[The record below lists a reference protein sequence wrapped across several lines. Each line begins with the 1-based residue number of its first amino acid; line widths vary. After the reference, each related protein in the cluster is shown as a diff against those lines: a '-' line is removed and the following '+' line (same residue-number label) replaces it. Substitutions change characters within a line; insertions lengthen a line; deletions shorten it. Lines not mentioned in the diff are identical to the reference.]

1 MNRDEAFAL
10 YRQMLLIRRFEER
23 CAQLYVEG
31 KIGGF
36 LHLYIGQ
43 EAVGVGAMSVMRP
56 DDYFIAYYRDHGY
69 SIARGTD
76 VRPLLAELCGKATG
90 ISRGKGGSMHFY
102 DVPRGNFGG
111 DGIVG
116 GHLPIAAGMGYGI
129 RLKNTDQVCLCF
141 FGDGA
146 VQEGAFHEALNVSAL
161 WDLPVIFIIENNRY
175 GMGTAVGRASSVKD
189 LYTRGQAYGIPRR
202 EVNGMDLLAVRNVV
216 GEAIERARQEKRP
229 TLIEAE
235 TYRYRG
241 HSMSDPGKYR
251 TREEVEEMMKS
262 DPILLWG
269 RRLIDQE
276 RFTQAELDRVD
287 QEVLAQIEEAVQFT
301 EKSPFP
307 AVESLW
313 EDVYVRSPY
322 INMKAAEKDPAWK
335 AARREDR
342 VPEELPPS
350 APPPPP
356 PTQDKVAAGEKEKAP
371 AADPAAA
378 AVQATAK
385 VGG

>member
-1 MNRDEAFAL
+1 MNREEAFVL

-31 KIGGF
+31 RIGGF

-43 EAVGVGAMSVMRP
+43 EAVGVGAMSLMRP
-56 DDYFIAYYRDHGY
+56 DDYLIAYYRDHGY
-69 SIARGTD
+69 ALARGAD
-76 VRPLLAELCGKATG
+76 PRLLLAELCGKFTG

-116 GHLPIAAGMGYGI
+116 GHLPLAAGMGYGI
-129 RLKNTDQVCLCF
+129 RLRNTDQVCLCF

-146 VQEGAFHEALNVSAL
+146 VNEGAFHEALNVSAL
-161 WDLPVIFIIENNRY
+161 WDLPVVYIIENNRY
-175 GMGTAVGRASSVKD
+175 GMGTSIDRASSVKD
-189 LYTRGQAYGIPRR
+189 LYQRASAYGIPRR
-202 EVNGMDLLAVRNVV
+202 EINGMDLLAVRNAVA
-216 GEAIERARQEKRP
+216 EAVERARTEKRP
-229 TLIEAE
+229 TLLEAE

-251 TREEVEEMMKS
+251 TKEEVEEMMKS

-269 RRLIDQE
+269 KRLMEQE
-276 RFTQAELDRVD
+276 RFTQADLDAVD
-287 QEVLAQIEEAVQFT
+287 KDVLAQMEDAVAF
-301 EKSPFP
+301 
-307 AVESLW
+307 VESSPDPPVESMY

-322 INMKAAEKDPAWK
+322 INMKAAEKDPAWR
-335 AARREDR
+335 AAIREDR
-342 VPEELPPS
+342 VPPTLPP
-350 APPPPP
+350 P
-356 PTQDKVAAGEKEKAP
+356 AP
-371 AADPAAA
+371 AAPAPAAAAPDPAQA